1 MEELRK
7 DWPESINV
15 TCFQD
20 QSEEVE
26 TLLADLVANVIA
38 AVLLVMIVIVAAL
51 GLRWATPVDLAIPGA
66 FLVGATGANLNF
78 FTREIVFGAPS
89 THYWTELSS
98 AIVGGGLVVATLLT
112 LVLTPAMLLFGDNRN
127 RQGGGGLHTSAC
139 PLRLCLS

>member
-7 DWPESINV
+7 DWPESIEV

-51 GLRWATPVDLAIPGA
+51 GLRWATLVDLAIPGA
-66 FLVGATGANLNF
+66 FLVGASGANLNF
-78 FTREIVFGAPS
+78 FTREIVFNSPS
-89 THYWTELSS
+89 TQYWTELSS
-98 AIVGGGLVVATLLT
+98 AIVGGGS
-112 LVLTPAMLLFGDNRN
+112 
-127 RQGGGGLHTSAC
+127 SAPRC
-139 PLRLCLS
+139 